1 LGRFRAKQ
9 IFKQRSFME
18 NPNAFIGKATMP
30 TAEEVAAAL
39 GPAADVWKQLV
50 DWMAEQGV
58 TVQEWNS
65 YSAKSGWAMRLK
77 VKKRNIVYLAPC
89 SGCFRVAFILGGRAM
104 AAARVSHLS
113 KSTLKLLDE
122 APKYPEGTG
131 VRLIVKSQKDLA
143 AIRKLALIKLAN

>member
-1 LGRFRAKQ
+1 M
-9 IFKQRSFME
+9 STME
-18 NPNAFIGKATMP
+18 ILNAFVGKTTTP
-30 TAEEVAAAL
+30 TAEEVAAAP
-39 GPAADVWKQLV
+39 GTAAEVWKQLV
-50 DWMAEQGV
+50 DWMAEQEV

-89 SGCFRVAFILGGRAM
+89 SGCFRVAFVLGDRAV
-104 AAARVSHLS
+104 AAARQSDLP

-131 VRLIVKSQKDLA
+131 VRLVVKAAKDLV
-143 AIRKLALIKLAN
+143 AIRQFALIKLAN

>member
-1 LGRFRAKQ
+1 
-9 IFKQRSFME
+9 ME
-18 NPNAFIGKATMP
+18 TPNAFIGKTTIP
-30 TAEEVAAAL
+30 TAEEVAAVL
-39 GPAADVWKQLV
+39 GSSADVWKQLV

-65 YSAKSGWAMRLK
+65 YSVKSGWAMRIK

-89 SGCFRVAFILGGRAM
+89 SGCFRVAFILGDRAV
-104 AAARVSHLS
+104 AAARQSDLS

-131 VRLIVKSQKDLA
+131 VRLVVRVPKDLA

>member
-1 LGRFRAKQ
+1 
-9 IFKQRSFME
+9 ME
-18 NPNAFIGKATMP
+18 TPNAFIGKTTIP
-30 TAEEVAAAL
+30 TAEEVAAVL
-39 GPAADVWKQLV
+39 GSSADVWKQLV

-65 YSAKSGWAMRLK
+65 YSVKSGWAMRIK

-89 SGCFRVAFILGGRAM
+89 SGCFRVAFILGDRAV
-104 AAARVSHLS
+104 AAARQSDLS

-131 VRLIVKSQKDLA
+131 LRLVVRVPKDLA